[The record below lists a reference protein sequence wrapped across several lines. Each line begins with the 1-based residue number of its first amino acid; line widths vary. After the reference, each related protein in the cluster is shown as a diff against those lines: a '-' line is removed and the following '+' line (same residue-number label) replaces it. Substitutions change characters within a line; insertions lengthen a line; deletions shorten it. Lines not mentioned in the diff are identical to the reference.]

1 MSEGGRRREKRDKG
15 KEQEWVRYVVQ
26 GREGKGKVRRSRVR
40 GGRPVRGGVNKSR
53 PRGQMM
59 AVKKGKWEESGKE
72 RREGQQGRMKRRK

>member
-1 MSEGGRRREKRDKG
+1 MREEGGGREGTRG
-15 KEQEWVRYVVQ
+15 RSRSGYGMWVQ
-26 GREGKGKVRRSRVR
+26 GREGKGEVRRSRVR